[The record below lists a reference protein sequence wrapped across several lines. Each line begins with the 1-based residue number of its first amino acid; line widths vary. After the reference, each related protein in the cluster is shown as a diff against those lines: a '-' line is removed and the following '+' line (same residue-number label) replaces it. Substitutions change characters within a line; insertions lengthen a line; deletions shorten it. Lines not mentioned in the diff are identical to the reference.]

1 MLTRVLGH
9 ETIVA
14 STHADNF
21 FEDDLMVALYLVTVF
36 YQSPLIHI
44 ISSSEESEE
53 PVSGWERATET

>member
-21 FEDDLMVALYLVTVF
+21 FEDDLM
-36 YQSPLIHI
+36 SHLIHI
-44 ISSSEESEE
+44 ISSSEESAE
-53 PVSGWERATET
+53 PLSGWERATET